1 MTSIET
7 LCAEI
12 EGLERAALERWIAEA
27 WVRPDRGEAGYLFR
41 PIDVVRV
48 RLIVELHQTM
58 ALDDEALSM
67 VLSLLDQL
75 YEARRQLHQV
85 QEAIAAVLPPGQQDR
100 LAQHLALLAGR
111 GAEPPAAPGAQDQ
124 PSGV

>member
-1 MTSIET
+1 MTSIEI

-12 EGLERAALERWIAEA
+12 DGLEPAALERWIAEA
-27 WVRPDRGEAGYLFR
+27 WVRPDRGEHGYVFR
-41 PIDVVRV
+41 GIDVARV

-58 ALDDEALSM
+58 ALDDASLSM

-75 YEARRQLHQV
+75 YDARRQMHQLRD
-85 QEAIAAVLPPGQQDR
+85 AIAQALPPEQQDR
-100 LAQHLALLAGR
+100 LARHLA
-111 GAEPPAAPGAQDQ
+111 GAAMADRPKPSQ

>member
-1 MTSIET
+1 MVDAMTSIET
-7 LCAEI
+7 LCAGI
-12 EGLERAALERWIAEA
+12 EGLRQPDLERWIAEA
-27 WVRPDRGEAGYLFR
+27 WVRPDRGEQGYVFR

-75 YEARRQLHQV
+75 YDARRQLHQLRHT
-85 QEAIAAVLPPGQQDR
+85 IAQALPPELQDR
-100 LAQHLALLAGR
+100 LARHLAEAATADRL
-111 GAEPPAAPGAQDQ
+111 PPAQ